1 MPRRVNLA
9 ILLSI
14 IIVLVLSFGLSAGA
28 RPDEEGQS
36 AEPGDDSAGAGSE
49 DDAVKDSRNEL
60 ERLQW
65 EVQAVHGA
73 RLNALGQKEQAADD
87 IAGTQNELA
96 GAEQHR
102 AETERQ
108 LADTASD
115 AYKYQG
121 LGDLLGVLL
130 GTERPGGFVE
140 RLDLATRMLTQK
152 QEAVEEARGAEDK
165 VAKELEERRNK
176 LQEWES
182 TDAEQQA
189 LEEQV
194 QQAEAG
200 VQNYLDS
207 LDEGVREEIE
217 ADRARQAELDQARG
231 QQILQKL
238 EEDEPLEDAPEPL
251 ADAPTR
257 NLTAPQTVGG
267 QLDELRNVEH
277 QTEENVVE
285 KVAQAEQARLAAE
298 QQPGPNLESDSK
310 AAEPQA
316 GEHQAGQAER
326 AGLDVGPAVTEAE
339 QAATEAARQAQAAEQ
354 ARRLAEQDPAMNGA
368 KPQAAA
374 KETQLPLQVS
384 EDKDGVANEG
394 DQLRVDGDFK
404 IQPGASVTVEDAD
417 GTRGTAIDGVDAK
430 IVQGSIDITLMGT
443 PNNVTGGDGVLD
455 TTGTLGLVDT
465 TGIETGL
472 GVAPLAQ
479 EDITGAAGLQQ
490 DPLIGAVGGQPN
502 LLTGVVGGKTDP
514 LTGVVGG
521 QIDPLAGVAGNQP
534 KPGAVSGQ
542 PGLQPASSAPAT
554 GSPSGKGIVSEAMSW
569 LGTPYSYGGTSRGGI
584 SCSGLVLMAYGKF
597 AISLP
602 NSPEGQLGVVGPL
615 KSGPAPPGAI
625 VFFAEHGGGPTHVGI
640 SNGNG
645 TMTDANVVKG
655 MVGITPIDIVPGY
668 MGWGFPPGI

>member
-1 MPRRVNLA
+1 VPRRVNLT
-9 ILLSI
+9 ILLSL
-14 IIVLVLSFGLSAGA
+14 IIVLILLFGLSAGA

-49 DDAVKDSRNEL
+49 DDAVKDARNEL

-96 GAEQHR
+96 AAEQHR

-115 AYKYQG
+115 AYKHPA

-130 GTERPGGFVE
+130 GTETPGGFVE

-152 QEAVEEARGAEDK
+152 QEAVEDARGAEDK
-165 VAKELEERRNK
+165 LAKELEERRNK

-189 LEEQV
+189 LEEQAH
-194 QQAEAG
+194 QAEAG

-207 LDEGVREEIE
+207 LDEGVREKIE

-231 QQILQKL
+231 QEILQKL
-238 EEDEPLEDAPEPL
+238 EEEDESS
-251 ADAPTR
+251 ADTPTR
-257 NLTAPQTVGG
+257 NLAAPQTVGG
-267 QLDELRNVEH
+267 QLDELRSVEH

-285 KVAQAEQARLAAE
+285 KVAQAEQARLTAE
-298 QQPGPNLESDSK
+298 QAEPNLENDSK
-310 AAEPQA
+310 VAEPQA
-316 GEHQAGQAER
+316 GQYQAGQAER
-326 AGLDVGPAVTEAE
+326 AGLDAGPAVTEAE

-354 ARRLAEQDPAMNGA
+354 ARRLAEQDAATNRA
-368 KPQAAA
+368 QPQAAA
-374 KETQLPLQVS
+374 KKTQLPLQVS
-384 EDKDGVANEG
+384 DDKDGVANEG
-394 DQLRVDGDFK
+394 DQLRVEGDYK
-404 IQPGASVTVEDAD
+404 ITPGASVTVEDAD
-417 GTRGTAIDGVDAK
+417 GTRGTVIDGVDAN
-430 IVQGSIDITLMGT
+430 IAEGSIDITLMGT
-443 PNNVTGGDGVLD
+443 PNNVTGGDGVLE

-465 TGIETGL
+465 TGIDTGL

-479 EDITGAAGLQQ
+479 EDTTGAAGLQV

-521 QIDPLAGVAGNQP
+521 QTDPLAKVAGSQP

-542 PGLQPASSAPAT
+542 PGLQPASSAPVT

-584 SCSGLVLMAYGKF
+584 SCSGLVMMAYGKF
-597 AISLP
+597 GISLP
-602 NSPEGQLGVVGPL
+602 NSPEGQLGLVGPL
-615 KSGPAPPGAI
+615 KSGSAPPGAI
-625 VFFAEHGGGPTHVGI
+625 VFFAEHGGGSPTHVGI
-640 SNGNG
+640 SNGDG